1 MKKVIVYNRLEK
13 PVLERLK
20 KNYDVHFF
28 KDIDPKTNEDFL
40 QHLQDT
46 DGIMGL
52 ELNVN
57 KELLDHAPNLKIVS
71 NVSVGYN
78 NLDVEELTKR
88 GILATNTPGV
98 LNDTVADTIF
108 GILMAAARRIPELD
122 QYVKSGN
129 WQTAVAGPEY
139 YGTDVHHKKLG
150 IIGMGRI
157 GQAIAK
163 RAHLGF
169 DMDILYHTRTRKQE
183 AEEKYNATYC
193 SLEDLLK
200 QSDFVCLMTP
210 LTPETEGMIGGKE
223 FNLMKKSAFF
233 VNGSR
238 AKTVVEK
245 ELISAL
251 QNGKIT
257 GAALDVFDQEP
268 IQSDNPLLTMKNVV
282 TTPHVGSS
290 TAETELAM
298 YELVVKNLETGLNDH
313 RLPNLIYPLIWIK
326 EKQSFEKL

>member
-1 MKKVIVYNRLEK
+1 
-13 PVLERLK
+13 
-20 KNYDVHFF
+20 
-28 KDIDPKTNEDFL
+28 
-40 QHLQDT
+40 
-46 DGIMGL
+46 MGL

-169 DMDILYHTRTRKQE
+169 DMDILYYNRSRKPNVE
-183 AEEKYNATYC
+183 TVYFATYV
-193 SLEDLLK
+193 SLEELLK
-200 QSDFVCLMTP
+200 ESDYVLLITP
-210 LTPETEGMIGGKE
+210 LTKETEGLLGKE
-223 FNLMKKSAFF
+223 EFKLMKKSAIFI
-233 VNGSR
+233 NGSR
-238 AKTVVEK
+238 GKTIVEK
-245 ELISAL
+245 DLIDAL
-251 QNGKIT
+251 QAGEI
-257 GAALDVFDQEP
+257 AAAGLDVFEVEP
-268 IQSDNPLLTMKNVV
+268 VEKDNLLLTMPNVV
-282 TTPHVGSS
+282 TLPHIGSS
-290 TAETELAM
+290 TIETETKMSELA
-298 YELVVKNLETGLNDH
+298 VKNLTQGLNEEK
-313 RLPNLIYPLIWIK
+313 PINLINESVWGK
-326 EKQSFEKL
+326 S

>member
-20 KNYDVHFF
+20 ENYDVHFF
-28 KDIDPKTNEDFL
+28 KDIDPKTDENFL
-40 QHLQDT
+40 HHLQDT

-52 ELNVN
+52 ELNVD
-57 KELLDHAPNLKIVS
+57 KELLDHAPNLQIVS

-78 NLDVEELTKR
+78 NLDIEELTKR
-88 GILATNTPGV
+88 GILATNTPDV

-193 SLEDLLK
+193 SVEDLLK

-210 LTPETEGMIGGKE
+210 LTPETEGMIGEKE
-223 FNLMKKSAFF
+223 FDLMKKSAFF

-238 AKTVVEK
+238 GKTVVER
-245 ELISAL
+245 ELIDAL
-251 QNGKIT
+251 QNGKIA

-298 YELVVKNLETGLNDH
+298 SELAAKNLETGLNGD
-313 RLPNLIYPLIWIK
+313 RPPNLIDPSVWDK
-326 EKQSFEKL
+326 VRQSF

>member
-28 KDIDPKTNEDFL
+28 KDIDPKTDEDFL
-40 QHLQDT
+40 HHLQDT

-52 ELNVN
+52 ERNVD
-57 KELLDHAPNLKIVS
+57 KKLLDHAPNLKVVS
-71 NVSVGYN
+71 KVSVGYN

-88 GILATNTPGV
+88 GILATNTPDV
-98 LNDTVADTIF
+98 LNDTAADTIF

-129 WQTAVAGPEY
+129 WHTAVAGPEY
-139 YGTDVHHKKLG
+139 YGTDVQHKKRG

-210 LTPETEGMIGGKE
+210 LTSETEGMIGEKE
-223 FNLMKKSAFF
+223 FDLMKKSAYF
-233 VNGSR
+233 VNGYR
-238 AKTVVEK
+238 GKTIVEE
-245 ELISAL
+245 ELINAL
-251 QNGKIT
+251 KNGKIA

-298 YELVVKNLETGLNDH
+298 SELAAKNLETGLNGD
-313 RLPNLIYPLIWIK
+313 RPPNLIDPSVWDK
-326 EKQSFEKL
+326 TKQSF

>member
-28 KDIDPKTNEDFL
+28 KDIDPKTDEDFL
-40 QHLQDT
+40 HHLQDT

-52 ELNVN
+52 ELNVD
-57 KELLDHAPNLKIVS
+57 KKLLDHAPNLKVVS

-88 GILATNTPGV
+88 GILATNTPDV

-210 LTPETEGMIGGKE
+210 LTSETEGMIGEKE
-223 FNLMKKSAFF
+223 FDLMKKSAFF

-238 AKTVVEK
+238 GKTIVEE
-245 ELISAL
+245 ELINAL
-251 QNGKIT
+251 KNGKIA

-298 YELVVKNLETGLNDH
+298 SELAAKNLETGLNGD
-313 RLPNLIYPLIWIK
+313 RPPNLIDPSVWDK
-326 EKQSFEKL
+326 AKQSF